1 MEPPHGART
10 GASSPAPVARLV
22 GPSTGAAAFALACIL
37 TSRASAQTPD
47 APTDTRSASS
57 LTLPEPVLL
66 TRGTP
71 APFTGQL
78 ILQVDLLRWAMR
90 IEDLEHRLDLDVRT
104 ERERCDV
111 RLELERAR
119 TTAADERASLRDGL
133 YRERVEELAASLEA
147 ARRSSERQWYES
159 PVLWFA
165 AGAVVAVGAAL
176 GLAAAF

>member
-1 MEPPHGART
+1 
-10 GASSPAPVARLV
+10 
-22 GPSTGAAAFALACIL
+22 
-37 TSRASAQTPD
+37 
-47 APTDTRSASS
+47 
-57 LTLPEPVLL
+57 VLL

-90 IEDLEHRLDLDVRT
+90 IEDLDHRLELDVRT

-119 TTAADERASLRDGL
+119 TSAADERAALRDGL
-133 YRERVEELAASLEA
+133 YRERLAELTEALAS
-147 ARRSSERQWYES
+147 ARRSSERQWFES